1 MAEGKGLS
9 ECSPHPSVIASASEA
24 IRRWCG
30 VILSVAKNLLPQQNS
45 VPYPQNPPAATP
57 YRTPHRRGNP
67 RGCPGRA
74 PPRPPLS
81 CTRHSHATLV
91 VACPLHRDRYPLA
104 HPEPRVYPE
113 YGRREW
119 SERVLP
125 PPFRHCPSLVIVSA
139 SEAIRR
145 RGASLYPQTSALL
158 SSFRTQ
164 HTVIHKRSTPSF
176 ISAAHR
182 HS

>member
-1 MAEGKGLS
+1 MS

-91 VACPLHRDRYPLA
+91 VPAPYTVTATHSLTQSLEFTLSMAEGKGVSGCSPQ
-104 HPEPRVYPE
+104 
-113 YGRREW
+113 
-119 SERVLP
+119 
-125 PPFRHCPSLVIVSA
+125 PFRHCPSLVIVSA

-158 SSFRTQ
+158 SSF
-164 HTVIHKRSTPSF
+164 

-182 HS
+182 HSEHSAAK

>member
-113 YGRREW
+113 YGRREG

-125 PPFRHCPSLVIVSA
+125 PPFRHFERQRSNPAARGFPIPTDKRPSLVI
-139 SEAIRR
+139 
-145 RGASLYPQTSALL
+145 QN
-158 SSFRTQ
+158 
-164 HTVIHKRSTPSF
+164 
-176 ISAAHR
+176 AAHC